1 MKDRTEQIKDEW
13 LVLRSQDGD
22 AQAFNQ
28 LILRWQDRLW
38 RHARR
43 LIRDDTEAWDV
54 LQEAWVGIIRNLRR
68 LDDPRAFSQWAYRIV
83 TFKCV
88 DHVRHR
94 KRQRQLNKELP
105 NQVAE
110 QSGKYEEI
118 EILRLALQDLSV
130 DQIAV
135 LSLFYK
141 EELRIEQIAD
151 VLKIP
156 EGTVK
161 SRLHNARNN
170 LKKRMERRQK

>member
-1 MKDRTEQIKDEW
+1 MKDRAERTKDEW
-13 LVLRSQDGD
+13 LVLGSQDGD

-28 LILRWQDRLW
+28 LVLRWQDRLW

-54 LQEAWVGIIRNLRR
+54 VQEAWMGMIRNLRR
-68 LDDPRAFSQWAYRIV
+68 LDDPGAFSQWAYRIV

-94 KRQRQLNKELP
+94 RRQRQLNKELP
-105 NQVAE
+105 DQVAV
-110 QSGKYEEI
+110 QSGDHDDIEE
-118 EILRLALQDLSV
+118 LRSALKDLSV
-130 DQIAV
+130 DQIAI
-135 LSLFYK
+135 LSLFYN
-141 EELRIEQIAD
+141 EELRIDQIAD
-151 VLKIP
+151 ILRIP